1 LLAATLRPEA
11 GPLAGIVA
19 VLSGAKALQ
28 LLLPLTLG
36 RFADDA
42 LGGASA
48 SHLAGLAA
56 VYVAAALVSAVADLG
71 VVWWSARVSWRAG
84 NRLRERLAAHAL
96 RLEQAWHGRHSP
108 GQLIER
114 IDGDV
119 EAMAVFF
126 ADIAVRAAGNAVLTV
141 DRRGDDGHRGGGR
154 RGHDHP
160 AHGGGQRPRRRA

>member
-1 LLAATLRPEA
+1 MGLRLA
-11 GPLAGIVA
+11 
-19 VLSGAKALQ
+19 
-28 LLLPLTLG
+28 LPVTLG
-36 RFADDA
+36 KFADDA
-42 LGGASA
+42 LGGATA
-48 SHLAGLAA
+48 SHLAGLAG
-56 VYVAAALVSAVADLG
+56 VYVVAALVAALADLG

-126 ADIAVRAAGNAVLTV
+126 ADIAVRAAGNLVLVLGMLVVATII
-141 DRRGDDGHRGGGR
+141 D
-154 RGHDHP
+154 P
-160 AHGGGQRPRRRA
+160 

>member
-1 LLAATLRPEA
+1 MPRQIPRSDGRAATRLLAATLRPDA
-11 GPLAGIVA
+11 RSLAGVFA
-19 VLSGAKALQ
+19 LLSLSM
-28 LLLPLTLG
+28 LLRLCLPLLLG

-42 LGGASA
+42 LDGSTAGALST
-48 SHLAGLAA
+48 LAA
-56 VYVAAALVSAVADLG
+56 AYVAAALGSALLDLV

-96 RLEQAWHGRHSP
+96 RLEQAWHGRFSP

-126 ADIAVRAAGNAVLTV
+126 ADIASGWPETSS
-141 DRRGDDGHRGGGR
+141 
-154 RGHDHP
+154 
-160 AHGGGQRPRRRA
+160 